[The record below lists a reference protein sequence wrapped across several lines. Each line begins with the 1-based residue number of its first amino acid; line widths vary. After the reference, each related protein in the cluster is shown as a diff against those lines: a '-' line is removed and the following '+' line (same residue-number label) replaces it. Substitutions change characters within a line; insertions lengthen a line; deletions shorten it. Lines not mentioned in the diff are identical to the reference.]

1 MFFSAAFCVIM
12 SGFLLPNTS
21 TISSF
26 LAQLT
31 IFNNNMAILLISAIP
46 GAEGY
51 HAFMMFALSTSF
63 VRFLFI
69 IKLVLLI

>member
-1 MFFSAAFCVIM
+1 MFCSAALCVLM

-31 IFNNNMAILLISAIP
+31 IFNNNMAILLIAAMP
-46 GAEGY
+46 NVEGY
-51 HAFMMFALSTSF
+51 YAFMTFTFSTSV